1 MRSAARQGFDPAWLD
16 PPVPSDDVRPRYSDF
31 DALLAGM
38 HRINAIDR
46 EISQARIDMAR
57 DVAALITPAVERDG
71 KAEQ

>member
-1 MRSAARQGFDPAWLD
+1 MNTALPQYWLD

-46 EISQARIDMAR
+46 EIAQARIDMAR
-57 DVAALITPAVERDG
+57 DVAALITPAERDEKG
-71 KAEQ
+71 I